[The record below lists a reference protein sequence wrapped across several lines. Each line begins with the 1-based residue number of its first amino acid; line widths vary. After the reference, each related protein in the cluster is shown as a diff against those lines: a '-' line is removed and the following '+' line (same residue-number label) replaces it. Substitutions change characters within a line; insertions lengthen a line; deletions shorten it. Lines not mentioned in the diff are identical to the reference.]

1 MKPDVL
7 TITAIVFVV
16 GVLISS
22 LGITED
28 LDSKQPNHPP
38 SALQLGV
45 AIN

>member
-22 LGITED
+22 TGITDGLTEKRD
-28 LDSKQPNHPP
+28 VPP
-38 SALQLGV
+38 PALHQGI
-45 AIN
+45 AIR